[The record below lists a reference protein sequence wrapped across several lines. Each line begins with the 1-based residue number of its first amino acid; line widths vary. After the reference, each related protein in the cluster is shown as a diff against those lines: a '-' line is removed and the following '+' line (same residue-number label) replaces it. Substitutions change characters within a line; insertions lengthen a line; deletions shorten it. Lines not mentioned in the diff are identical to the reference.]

1 MDERIKSIIRDIIN
15 CPQIGEYYES
25 RKNNCYEIIDFQKQ
39 NKINKFQLP
48 EPFSGEIDKAKI
60 LVISSNPAIDTSE
73 NEKYPTK
80 TNEWKE
86 SEILDFFYYRFNKY
100 IKDGIKSL
108 RYDEKYN
115 DYVRFWSSIKAR
127 VNEIYQVKKLKVDPG
142 VNYCLTEIVHCKS
155 KDEIGV
161 EKAINYC
168 SKYLNRII
176 QLSPA
181 PLLLIVG
188 KHAEEYIFKRYD
200 LTNNVYQI
208 IYGPE
213 FKVCG
218 PKLIENKERMLY
230 FIQHPAAFGPKLIG
244 KYLENPE
251 LKNWINENL

>member
-155 KDEIGV
+155 QEEKGV
-161 EKAINYC
+161 DKAINCC
-168 SKYLNRII
+168 SKYLDRII

-188 KHAEEYIFKRYD
+188 KCAENYFLKHYN
-200 LTNNVYQI
+200 LTNDEHQKN
-208 IYGPE
+208 YGVE
-213 FKVCG
+213 LKVCG
-218 PKLIENKERMLY
+218 PKLIGNKERMLY
-230 FIQHPAAFGPKLIG
+230 FIQHPNSRELKCIG

>member
-1 MDERIKSIIRDIIN
+1 MDERIKSIIKDIIN

-25 RKNNCYEIIDFQKQ
+25 RKNNCCEIIDFQKQ
-39 NKINKFQLP
+39 KDRNNFQLP
-48 EPFSGEIDKAKI
+48 EPFSGNIDKAKI
-60 LVISSNPAIDTSE
+60 LVISSNPSIDLKKFQEKFPTCQWQE
-73 NEKYPTK
+73 ND
-80 TNEWKE
+80 
-86 SEILDFFYYRFNKY
+86 IIDFFYNRFQKY
-100 IKDGIKSL
+100 IKDGT
-108 RYDEKYN
+108 
-115 DYVRFWSSIKAR
+115 R
-127 VNEIYQVKKLKVDPG
+127 VLQKDGTYSRAVSFFAHLKNRINEIFAINNSTAEPG
-142 VNYCLTEIVHCKS
+142 IDYCLTEIVHCKS
-155 KDEIGV
+155 QKEKGV
-161 EKAINYC
+161 NKAINCC
-168 SKYLNRII
+168 SKYLDRII

-188 KHAEEYIFKRYD
+188 KYAEEYIFKRYD